1 MCAFSFKSSLCFW
14 GMKKKENQCEE
25 LHWSTKNTK
34 GNSKCFAQSILLTN
48 TQNALTVFK
57 MKKCKSFYFE
67 EARPSENLIIRP
79 YPIDG
84 DPGNV
89 CVLGPKRSGVISI
102 FVHQKH
108 SFRSRKTAQDLF
120 PGSIVSVGLEALK
133 TLNMTMLAITEQD
146 VHQDSERCLMN

>member
-1 MCAFSFKSSLCFW
+1 
-14 GMKKKENQCEE
+14 
-25 LHWSTKNTK
+25 
-34 GNSKCFAQSILLTN
+34 
-48 TQNALTVFK
+48 
-57 MKKCKSFYFE
+57 MKKCKSFYFYFE
-67 EARPSENLIIRP
+67 DARPSENLIIRP
-79 YPIDG
+79 YPIEG

-108 SFRSRKTAQDLF
+108 SFRSRKTAQDIF

-146 VHQDSERCLMN
+146 VHQDSERGLMN

>member
-1 MCAFSFKSSLCFW
+1 
-14 GMKKKENQCEE
+14 MKKKRK
-25 LHWSTKNTK
+25 STVKNYTEALK
-34 GNSKCFAQSILLTN
+34 TQGNSKCFAQSILPTH

-57 MKKCKSFYFE
+57 MKKCKSFYFYFE
-67 EARPSENLIIRP
+67 DARPSENLTIRP
-79 YPIDG
+79 YPIEG

-108 SFRSRKTAQDLF
+108 SFISSKTAQDLV